1 MMTFCRYLG
10 HIAMWYLTFGK
21 ILELMLVCVLVSLQ
35 VMLLYFDLF
44 KFYLLFCLYYIMY
57 VILPMGILNCSLIIL

>member
-1 MMTFCRYLG
+1 MTFCLYLG